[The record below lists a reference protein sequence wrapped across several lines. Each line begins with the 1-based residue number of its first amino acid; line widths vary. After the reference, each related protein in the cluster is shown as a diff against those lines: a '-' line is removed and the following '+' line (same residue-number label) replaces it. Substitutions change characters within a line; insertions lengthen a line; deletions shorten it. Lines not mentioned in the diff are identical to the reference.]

1 MPSLDF
7 RDFLGQLEQQGQ
19 LVRLSDEI
27 LPEPDVRAVA
37 RAAADMVDT
46 GPAVLMDNIKGYKGK
61 KLAVNVHGSWA
72 NYAIMMGMP
81 KTTSL
86 KEMFY
91 ELARRWESS
100 AGEVKWVTNPVCQQN
115 VITGNINLYEILP
128 LYRVNPYDGGFYF
141 SKASVITRDPEYPG
155 NFDKTNVG
163 LYRMQVHGPDTI
175 GLNIQPAHDIG
186 THLRKAE
193 ENNQPLPIAICLG
206 VHPMLS
212 VLACTPLAYGQSEFK
227 FAAALDGRTQ
237 ELAKAL
243 TCDLDLPAGT
253 EIVLEGEVVPRQ
265 RSAEGPFGEMPGCYS
280 ALRSQYR
287 IKVKAVTHRNDPI
300 MESLYVGM
308 PWTEHDTLV
317 GLSTCVPLY
326 QQLRETM
333 PEVKAVNAL
342 YQHGLTV
349 IVAVDNKFG
358 HYAKT
363 VAMRL
368 ASTPHGVSYCKNI
381 ILVDGFVDPFDL
393 VQVMWALS
401 TRVRPAKDVIVV
413 HPTRGHPSDPSS
425 EPPGISGKVI
435 IDATTPAY
443 PDKTGPEYRL
453 IDKVESS
460 ELFRRKLQELQRL
473 ASGRKLEPTTV

>member
-1 MPSLDF
+1 MASRDF
-7 RDFLGQLEQQGQ
+7 RDFLGQLEREGQ

-27 LPEPDVRAVA
+27 MPEPDVRAVA
-37 RAAADMVDT
+37 RAAVDMVDT
-46 GPAVLMDNIKGYKGK
+46 GPAVVMDNMKGYKGK

-72 NYAIMMGMP
+72 NYAVMMGMP
-81 KTTSL
+81 KTTGV

-91 ELARRWESS
+91 ELARRWES
-100 AGEVKWVTNPVCQQN
+100 APGEIKRVKNPACQEN
-115 VITGNINLYEILP
+115 VITKNINLYEILP
-128 LYRVNPYDGGFYF
+128 LFRVNPYDGGFYL
-141 SKASVITRDPEYPG
+141 SKASVITRDPEEPG

-175 GLNIQPAHDIG
+175 GLNIQPVHDIG

-193 ENNQPLPIAICLG
+193 ELNHPLPIAICLG

-212 VLACTPLAYGQSEFK
+212 VMACTPLAYGKSEFK
-227 FAAALDGRTQ
+227 FAAALDGRPQ
-237 ELAKAL
+237 EIAKAL
-243 TCDLDLPAGT
+243 TSDLDVPAGA
-253 EIVLEGEVVPRQ
+253 EFVLEGEVVPRQ

-287 IKVKAVTHRNDPI
+287 IQVKAVTHRNDPI
-300 MESLYVGM
+300 MENLYVGM

-349 IVAVDNKFG
+349 IVAADNKFG

-363 VAMRL
+363 VAMRV
-368 ASTPHGVSYCKNI
+368 ASTPHGGTYAKVI
-381 ILVDGFVDPFDL
+381 IVVDGSVNPFDL
-393 VQVMWALS
+393 LQVMWALS
-401 TRVRPAKDVIVV
+401 TRVRPDKDVLVL
-413 HPTRGHPSDPSS
+413 HPTPGHPSDPSS
-425 EPPGISGKVI
+425 DPPGIGGKVI

-453 IDKVESS
+453 IENVPKTEIFHKRIV
-460 ELFRRKLQELQRL
+460 ELQALLNR
-473 ASGRKLEPTTV
+473 